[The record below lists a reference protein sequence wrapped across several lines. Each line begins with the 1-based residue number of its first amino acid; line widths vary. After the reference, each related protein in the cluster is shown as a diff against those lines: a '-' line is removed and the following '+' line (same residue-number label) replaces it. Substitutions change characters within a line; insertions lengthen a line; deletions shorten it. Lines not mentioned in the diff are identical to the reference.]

1 MNSLSS
7 FPYLGFGI
15 GLRPKYYQDI
25 LETKPDIDWFE
36 IVSEDYLIDGGHH
49 LYYLQKIREQ
59 YPMVMHGVSLSI
71 GSCDPINQ
79 DYLTRLRD
87 LAKQVQPAW
96 ISDHLCWT
104 GLNGINTH
112 DLLPLPYTE
121 EALKH
126 TVNKVKQVQELLGR
140 QILLENVSSYVEF
153 KSSEMTEWDFLTA
166 VAQQADCGI
175 LLDVNN
181 IYVSAFNHNFD
192 PIKYIDNIPTERVHQ
207 FHMAGHSNFGT
218 HIIDTHDHA
227 IIPDVWK
234 LYAYALKRFGK
245 ISTLIERD
253 DHIPPLEEL
262 ISELD
267 EARAIAKEVFAEAEL
282 VAA

>member
-1 MNSLSS
+1 MKN

-15 GLRPKYYQDI
+15 GLRPKHYQDI
-25 LETKPDIDWFE
+25 LETKPNIDWFE
-36 IVSEDYLIDGGHH
+36 IVSEDYLIEGGHH
-49 LYYLQKIREQ
+49 LYCMQQIREH
-59 YPMVMHGVSLSI
+59 YPMVMHGVALSI
-71 GSCDPINQ
+71 GSCDALDQ

-87 LAKQVQPAW
+87 LAERIQPAW

-104 GLNGINTH
+104 GLNGVNTH

-126 TVNKVKQVQELLGR
+126 VVKKVKQVQEFLGR
-140 QILLENVSSYVEF
+140 QILLENVSSYVAF
-153 KSSEMTEWDFLTA
+153 KSSEMTEWDFLKE

-181 IYVSAFNHNFD
+181 IYVSAFNHDFN
-192 PIKYIDNIPTERVHQ
+192 PIDYINGVPVDRVKQ

-227 IIPDVWK
+227 IIPDVWE
-234 LYAYALKRFGK
+234 LYAIALKRFGK
-245 ISTLIERD
+245 VSTLIERD
-253 DHIPPLEEL
+253 DHIPALEEL
-262 ISELD
+262 MTELD
-267 EARAIAKEVFAEAEL
+267 QARAIAKKVFAETKL